1 METLP
6 VTQKWPARC
15 AKVSDISDY
24 WKKDLGLLPF
34 MPTDNVQE
42 SDPPRLFGGF
52 NGCAQRPAALQELE
66 VPEDLD
72 VSLRLLYL
80 QPLGFSMDGA
90 GTGVPHLLSLHSA
103 HHSTWLNAFL
113 GEIVFDL
120 GFTWFYSVLDGVLY
134 GKNRIC
140 DQENHRTHLLK
151 QVFPNQNSEWPRKLG
166 RWATSWR
173 SSCGCVPGDDWGWM
187 VRL

>member
-1 METLP
+1 M
-6 VTQKWPARC
+6 
-15 AKVSDISDY
+15 SDISDY

-42 SDPPRLFGGF
+42 SDPPRLFRRL
-52 NGCAQRPAALQELE
+52 QRLCPALSCQELE

-103 HHSTWLNAFL
+103 PVRITLHDSMHFWVKLCSIWVS
-113 GEIVFDL
+113 I
-120 GFTWFYSVLDGVLY
+120 TWFYSLLDGVLY

-151 QVFPNQNSEWPRKLG
+151 QIFPSQNCEWLRKLG
-166 RWATSWR
+166 H
-173 SSCGCVPGDDWGWM
+173 
-187 VRL
+187 